1 MESPRLLVRKGVSL
15 KADDEEERRSKT
27 QRTKQRTPTRKMNQ
41 PKHVE
46 NVQWCSLPWVGKY
59 QLVATVVQLG
69 TMRTVNINTKQ
80 FDVLKAIPNS
90 R

>member
-1 MESPRLLVRKGVSL
+1 M
-15 KADDEEERRSKT
+15 DKT
-27 QRTKQRTPTRKMNQ
+27 TPTRKMNL

-46 NVQWCSLPWVGKY
+46 NVQWGSVPWVGKY
-59 QLVATVVQLG
+59 QLVATVVQTPFG

-80 FDVLKAIPNS
+80 FDVLKATPNS